1 MPTMQRPPVRPL
13 DLAASRGKRV
23 LVHAEDNA
31 IEQVRFPDK
40 GGELS

>member
-13 DLAASRGKRV
+13 DLAALRGKRV
-23 LVHAEDNA
+23 LTDSEGGAREHGW
-31 IEQVRFPDK
+31 FPDK